1 MPWTIRNV
9 VQMDSPVLLSANFG
23 DNCVGNNPEATGG
36 YGLPEYAS
44 GASIPASVPSS
55 RPTASR

>member
-1 MPWTIRNV
+1 M
-9 VQMDSPVLLSANFG
+9 LLSNFG
-23 DNCVGNNPEATGG
+23 DNFGVGNNPEATGG